1 MSGHLHGDRDA
12 ILSRIRA
19 ALSHGTDEHVKA
31 QTLAY
36 KAQPPASAD
45 ARQNRPDPAYSTTA
59 DRTDVFRHFSHKLK
73 TRFEVVSGLDA
84 AVDLVGSIALRENW
98 KRVGA
103 HHDPMVERC
112 VTRIG
117 ASVCWTDEE
126 NDYDPDAL
134 ENCDAGITT
143 CEALIAQ
150 TGSVLVTCRGNGGR
164 ALSVLP
170 PHHVVI
176 ATVDQLLPDLAD
188 GYRVLRDRYGD
199 TLPSQI
205 TFITGPSRTGD
216 IERILVLGAHGP
228 KQLTVVLIDPD
239 QGEPPL
245 FRAPF

>member
-1 MSGHLHGDRDA
+1 MSGYSHGDRDA

-19 ALSHGTDEHVKA
+19 ALSRGTDEHVKA

-36 KAQPPASAD
+36 KAQPPGSAD
-45 ARQNRPDPAYSTTA
+45 TGRTRSAPACSTTQGRI
-59 DRTDVFRHFSHKLK
+59 DLFRLLSHKLK
-73 TRFEVVSGLDA
+73 TRFETVCDLDA
-84 AVDLVGSIALRENW
+84 AIDLITTIAREENW

-103 HHDPMVERC
+103 HHEPLVERC
-112 VTRIG
+112 VSRIG
-117 ASVCWTDEE
+117 ADVCWTDVE
-126 NDYDPDAL
+126 NGYDPDEL
-134 ENCDAGITT
+134 ESCDAGITT

-176 ATVDQLLPDLAD
+176 ATADQLVPDLAD
-188 GYRVLRDRYGD
+188 GYRVLRGRYESS
-199 TLPSQI
+199 LPSQI

-228 KQLTVVLIDPD
+228 KKLTVVLIDPA
-239 QGEPPL
+239 QT
-245 FRAPF
+245 